1 MISSEKSCKYE
12 LDEKSIKAVQS
23 ILQHGGDVE
32 IRRRGDGYVILE
44 VSKKI
49 KYST

>member
-1 MISSEKSCKYE
+1 MISSEKSCNYE
-12 LDEKSIKAVQS
+12 LDEKSIETVKS
-23 ILQHGGDVE
+23 ILRHGGDVE

-49 KYST
+49 KYSA